1 MGYPARVVAEPE
13 TKNKRRWGRRA
24 AIGIA
29 ASAVVVG
36 GVWYGIHNIPG
47 FGPAIADGVRSVL
60 GPGVVA
66 WIEDTAYGVADQ
78 VNVWRHGDEAPTTF
92 WEAPAPSAPPAAV
105 VPAAVVPAAV
115 VPAAV
120 VPAKV
125 STPMAEPGGTKTA
138 DATPCFPPP
147 GFEAPFPKVATPGEG
162 VWIVMGEG
170 SRTGEPPSMA
180 KTIVHPDPKRAFA
193 AVAVVAMDLTRVSLH
208 LVAGTTEP
216 FAEKVPLEARP
227 GLVPKGEHS
236 DLVAVFNG
244 GFKALHGHYGMMLEG
259 TTFLPP
265 RDVACTVGM
274 YRDGAIKI
282 RTWPAIEATENDMV
296 AYRQTP
302 ACLVE
307 QGELNAKLG
316 EYNKN
321 WGATVSGETVIRR
334 SAIGIDASG
343 RTLFYGLGE
352 AVTAQSLA
360 RAMKAAGAQDAAQL
374 DVNYAYPRF
383 LLFDHPPGADPK
395 AVSSLVPR
403 IDYRPLDYVREP
415 SPRDFFYVRKR
426 HTQL

>member
-1 MGYPARVVAEPE
+1 MAEAE
-13 TKNKRRWGRRA
+13 QKKKGRWGRRA
-24 AIGIA
+24 AIGLG

-47 FGPAIADGVRSVL
+47 FGPALADGVRSVL

-92 WEAPAPSAPPAAV
+92 WEAPPPSAAL
-105 VPAAVVPAAV
+105 
-115 VPAAV
+115 PAAV
-120 VPAKV
+120 VPAKAPDP
-125 STPMAEPGGTKTA
+125 SADPGATKTA
-138 DATPCFPPP
+138 DSKTAASPAFPPP
-147 GFEAPFPKVATPGEG
+147 TFAAPYANVATPGDG
-162 VWIVMGEG
+162 VWIAMDEG
-170 SRTGEPPSMA
+170 SRPGEPPSMA
-180 KTIVHPDPKRAFA
+180 KSIVHPDPKRGFA

-216 FAEKVPLEARP
+216 FNEKIPTEARP
-227 GLVPKGEHS
+227 GLVPKGEHA

-265 RDVACTVGM
+265 RDIACTVGM

-282 RTWPAIEATENDMV
+282 RTWTAIAETAKDMV

-307 QGELNAKLG
+307 QGELNERLT

-334 SAIGIDASG
+334 SAIGIDATG
-343 RTLFYGLGE
+343 RTLFYGIGE

-383 LLFDHPPGADPK
+383 LLFDHPPGTERK

-403 IDYRPLDYVREP
+403 IDYRSHDYVREP
-415 SPRDFFYVRKR
+415 SPRDFFYVLKR
-426 HTQL
+426 HTES